1 MRENLEA
8 RMRKAAFAV
17 LLAACTSILLTG
29 CHANP
34 KLVCAPPKPA
44 ACPLPLCPAT
54 GQPARDLSN
63 LVLEGGGVKGV
74 AYPGAL
80 QVLQSEGILP
90 KIDKVAGTSA
100 GSIVA
105 ALIALGY
112 SPGDIQALMF
122 DVDFKQFEDG
132 STLGGPERF
141 FRKFGWFKGDYFLE
155 WMQCRVNEQTG
166 NPNATFADLH
176 KDRSKF
182 KDLFVLSTDLSR
194 RRSQVFSF
202 DTSPDLPVAQ
212 AVRASMSIPLFFEGY
227 TLDDDL
233 FGDIGERGQKQ
244 DLFVDGGVLDNY
256 PIELFDQNGVN
267 PQTLGLF
274 LFDQGAPTNPD
285 TKIDSFPE
293 YARSLFEALLQVQVN
308 AFNNNPDDQKRTI
321 KINDLGV
328 GTTDFS
334 LSNEMK
340 CKLIQQGVI
349 DACKHFGGQAQPLQ

>member
-1 MRENLEA
+1 
-8 RMRKAAFAV
+8 MRKAVFVLFVAV
-17 LLAACTSILLTG
+17 ALSG

-34 KLVCAPPKPA
+34 KYVCAPAKPA
-44 ACPLPLCPAT
+44 ACQLPLCPT
-54 GQPARDLSN
+54 ISQSQPQRDIRN
-63 LVLEGGGVKGV
+63 LALEGGGVKGL

-80 QVLQSEGILP
+80 QVLQSEDILP
-90 KIDKVAGTSA
+90 KVRNVAGTSA

-112 SPGDIQALMF
+112 TPEQMQALML
-122 DVDFKQFEDG
+122 DLDFKQFEDG
-132 STLGGPERF
+132 SVLGGPGRF

-155 WMQCRVNEQTG
+155 WMQCRVKEQTG

-176 KDRSKF
+176 KDSSKF

-194 RRSQVFSF
+194 RRTQVFSF
-202 DTSPDLPVAQ
+202 DTSPDLPVAH
-212 AVRASMSIPLFFEGY
+212 AVRASMSIPLFFEAFMI
-227 TLDDDL
+227 DDAL
-233 FGDIGERGQKQ
+233 FGESGRKQ

-256 PIELFDQNGVN
+256 PIELFDKNGVN

-274 LFDQGAPTNPD
+274 LYNQGAAVNPD
-285 TKIDSFPE
+285 YKIDSFPE
-293 YARSLFEALLQVQVN
+293 YARNLFEALLNVQVN

-349 DACKHFGGQAQPLQ
+349 DACKYLGGQSEPLQ

>member
-1 MRENLEA
+1 
-8 RMRKAAFAV
+8 MRKALCV
-17 LLAACTSILLTG
+17 LFLAIALSG

-34 KLVCAPPKPA
+34 KYVCAPPKPTVT
-44 ACPLPLCPAT
+44 CQLPLCPASP
-54 GQPARDLSN
+54 QPRPERDFRN
-63 LVLEGGGVKGV
+63 LALEGGGVKGV

-80 QVLQSEGILP
+80 QVLESEDILP
-90 KIDKVAGTSA
+90 KIERVAGTSA

-112 SPGDIQALMF
+112 SPEEMQLLML
-122 DVDFKQFEDG
+122 DLDFKQFEDG
-132 STLGGPERF
+132 SVLGGPRRF
-141 FRKFGWFKGDYFLE
+141 FQKFGWFKGDYFLE
-155 WMQCRVNEQTG
+155 WMQCRVKEQTG
-166 NPNATFADLH
+166 NPDATFADLH

-202 DTSPDLPVAQ
+202 DTSPNLPVAQ
-212 AVRASMSIPLFFEGY
+212 AVRASMSIPLFFEAFY
-227 TLDDDL
+227 IDDDL
-233 FGDIGERGQKQ
+233 FGETGQKQ

-274 LFDQGAPTNPD
+274 LYDQGAPVNPD
-285 TKIDSFPE
+285 YKIDSFPE
-293 YARSLFEALLQVQVN
+293 YARNLFEALLDVQVN
-308 AFNNNPDDQKRTI
+308 AFNNNPNDQKRTI

-328 GTTDFS
+328 GTTEFN

-349 DACKHFGGQAQPLQ
+349 DACKYLDGQPVQ

>member
-1 MRENLEA
+1 
-8 RMRKAAFAV
+8 MRKAVFAV
-17 LLAACTSILLTG
+17 LLTLSLAG

-34 KLVCAPPKPA
+34 KYVCAPAKPA

-54 GQPARDLSN
+54 PNVQARDLRN

-80 QVLQSEGILP
+80 QVLQSQGILP
-90 KIDKVAGTSA
+90 KIEKVAGTSA

-112 SPGDIQALMF
+112 SPEQMQSLML
-122 DVDFKQFEDG
+122 DLDFKQFEDG
-132 STLGGPERF
+132 SVLGGPERF

-155 WMQCRVNEQTG
+155 WMQCRVKEQTG
-166 NPNATFADLH
+166 DSNATFADLAR
-176 KDRSKF
+176 DRSKF

-194 RRSQVFSF
+194 RRTQVFSNA
-202 DTSPDLPVAQ
+202 TSPDLPVAQ

-227 TLDDDL
+227 YVDGAL
-233 FGDIGERGQKQ
+233 FGETGETGQKQ

-274 LFDQGAPTNPD
+274 LYNQGAPVNPD
-285 TKIDSFPE
+285 YKIDSFPE
-293 YARSLFEALLQVQVN
+293 YARNLFEALLNVQVN

-334 LSNEMK
+334 ASNELK

-349 DACKHFGGQAQPLQ
+349 DACKYLGGEAQPLQ

>member
-1 MRENLEA
+1 
-8 RMRKAAFAV
+8 MRKAVFAM
-17 LLAACTSILLTG
+17 LLAVALSALSG

-34 KLVCAPPKPA
+34 KYVCAPPKPA
-44 ACPLPLCPAT
+44 AAACQFPLCTAIS
-54 GQPARDLSN
+54 QPRPERDFRN

-90 KIDKVAGTSA
+90 KIEQVAGTSA
-100 GSIVA
+100 GSIAA

-112 SPGDIQALMF
+112 SPEQIQALLL
-122 DVDFKQFEDG
+122 DLDFKQFEDG
-132 STLGGPERF
+132 SVFGGPRRF
-141 FRKFGWFKGDYFLE
+141 FDKFGWFKGDYFLE
-155 WMQCRVNEQTG
+155 WMQCRVKEQTG

-176 KDRSKF
+176 KDSSKF

-202 DTSPDLPVAQ
+202 EKTPNLPVAH
-212 AVRASMSIPLFFEGY
+212 AVRASMSIPLFFEAFY
-227 TLDDDL
+227 IDDAL
-233 FGDIGERGQKQ
+233 FGETGQKQ

-274 LFDQGAPTNPD
+274 LYNQGASVNPD
-285 TKIDSFPE
+285 TRIDNFPE
-293 YARSLFEALLQVQVN
+293 YARALFEALLYVQVN
-308 AFNNNPDDQKRTI
+308 AFNNNPDDRKRTI

-340 CKLIQQGVI
+340 CKLIQQGAI
-349 DACKHFGGQAQPLQ
+349 DACKYLGGQSQPASSGDLQ